1 MKQLILLLLAIT
13 VCSLSPARA
22 DVSPEKRAQIEKLLQ
37 LTGTERLMGQMENQL
52 IASFRAQMPQV
63 PEAFWTKF
71 QQKMN
76 TREMLD
82 LIIPVYDKYY
92 TLDDLKAVNAFYQ
105 TPVGQKVLSTLPQV
119 MQETMKIG
127 QEWGE
132 KKGEE
137 AAREAEQ
144 EMKKK

>member
-71 QQKMN
+71 QQRMN